1 MQVAHE
7 LGEHSVSV
15 GADGYYSLHMPA
27 IAAALVNAV
36 NEQSR
41 TNKEQARALDEQS
54 RTIKEQSRTIKEQAR
69 ALDEQR
75 RMIGELRERMAVFEA
90 KH

>member
-1 MQVAHE
+1 M
-7 LGEHSVSV
+7 SV

-41 TNKEQARALDEQS
+41 T
-54 RTIKEQSRTIKEQAR
+54 IKEQAR

-75 RMIGELRERMAVFEA
+75 RMIGELRERRLASRPA
-90 KH
+90 RAHR

>member
-1 MQVAHE
+1 M
-7 LGEHSVSV
+7 SV

-41 TNKEQARALDEQS
+41 TNKEQARALERAID
-54 RTIKEQSRTIKEQAR
+54 EQSRTIKEQAR
-69 ALDEQR
+69 AIDEQR
-75 RMIGELRERMAVFEA
+75 RMIGELRERMMAVFEA
-90 KH
+90 KR